1 MPKGAGSTQT
11 MMQQTGILSV
21 NGKAVANA
29 AELQTALDGLA
40 PGATVKLAYKSLG
53 ADRFIEG
60 LVK

>member
-1 MPKGAGSTQT
+1 

>member
-1 MPKGAGSTQT
+1 

-40 PGATVKLAYKSLG
+40 PGAAVKLAYKSLG